1 MFRKTVVL
9 TLIGFFVITIV
20 IAYVNETAGA
30 ASNQMVLK
38 LAHVTIPK
46 HPWHIAAAGFAR
58 DVEKATN
65 GRIKIEVYHS
75 GQLGNEEEELRSLLL
90 HNLDMAVIAGDSFEA
105 VEPRMVIEALP
116 YAWDNHDQANRALDG
131 ELGKRLL
138 ALLLKKGIRGVA
150 YWEQGFRHVT
160 NSVRPIQNPSDL
172 NGIKLRTPQTPLIEK
187 TFKALGASPVPMGWL
202 EVYPALKQG
211 VVDGQEN
218 PLDVIWTY
226 KIYEVNKYLSLTGH
240 IWTSAILVIDNMVW
254 KKISKEDQDIMFK
267 YAAVW
272 RDEERRIIKSSDEDY
287 LAKIRSTGMEV
298 NTVKKAP
305 FREEVKSVWKEYEKV
320 FGKDLIDLVE
330 KYQK

>member
-272 RDEERRIIKSSDEDY
+272 RDEERRIIKSSEEDY